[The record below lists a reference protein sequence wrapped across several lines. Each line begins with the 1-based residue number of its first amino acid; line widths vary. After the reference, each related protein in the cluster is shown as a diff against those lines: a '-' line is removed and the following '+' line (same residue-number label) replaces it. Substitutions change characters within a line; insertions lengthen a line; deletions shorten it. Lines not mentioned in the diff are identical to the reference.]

1 LNEGGAALGAG
12 GPAISSARRTLSLV
26 LVAMVFV
33 MDGYDLN
40 AMPLAVPRLQD
51 ALGLEPA
58 AFGWVFSVVLVGLG
72 AGAALLAPL
81 GDRIGRRPLIVFGC
95 LAVSVATL
103 ATATADSI
111 PEFLLW
117 RLVTGVGLGA
127 CLPNCT
133 ALSAELA
140 PERLRA
146 TLMSLVS
153 AGIVVGA
160 LAAGMSA
167 PFVVGVGGWQGLFVV
182 PGLFAGVLAL
192 LLWWTLSPAGRSAEA
207 SPSAP
212 LPPGT
217 RARLPQLELLA
228 KPWRLPFAVVAA
240 ALTLNAANL
249 YLLTSWVPTVLPQA
263 GFSVDQASQVAGL
276 MQGAGLALG
285 MLMSLLIDRWRP
297 GPTMVGAFLFMAACF
312 LAIGL
317 TAPDPLRWTLL
328 LLAGAGCVS
337 GAGMALPAL
346 MAYLFPSRLLSS
358 GVGMGVLVA
367 RVGAISGPLLGTA
380 MLGAGVE
387 PRLFLAAAAV
397 PAAVAALI
405 CLALPAA
412 LAVKKREEGLRNG

>member
-1 LNEGGAALGAG
+1 MT
-12 GPAISSARRTLSLV
+12 PTRRILSLV
-26 LVAMVFV
+26 LLAGVFV

-40 AMPLAVPRLQD
+40 AMPLAVPRLQGP
-51 ALGLEPA
+51 LGLEPS
-58 AFGWVFSVVLVGLG
+58 AFGWVISILLVGLG

-95 LAVSVATL
+95 LAVAISTL
-103 ATATADSI
+103 ATATATTI
-111 PEFLLW
+111 PEFILW
-117 RLVTGVGLGA
+117 RFVTGAGLGA

-160 LAAGMSA
+160 LGAGLSA
-167 PFVVGVGGWQGLFVV
+167 PAVVGFGGWEGLFVL
-182 PGLFAGVLAL
+182 PGLFAAVLAI
-192 LLWWTLSPAGRSAEA
+192 LLWWVLPGEAPAPAGAATRSRIPQFELFR
-207 SPSAP
+207 AP
-212 LPPGT
+212 WL
-217 RARLPQLELLA
+217 
-228 KPWRLPFAVVAA
+228 LPFAVFAG

-263 GFSVDQASQVAGL
+263 GFTVDQAAQVTGL

-285 MLMSLLIDRWRP
+285 MLMSVLIDRWRP

-317 TAPDPLRWTLL
+317 TTPDPVRWTML
-328 LLAGAGCVS
+328 LLAGAGAIS

-346 MAYLFPSRLLSS
+346 TAYLFPSRLLSS
-358 GVGMGVLVA
+358 AVGMGVLVA
-367 RVGAISGPLLGTA
+367 RVGAISGPLIGTA
-380 MLGAGVE
+380 MLDSGVA
-387 PRLFLAAAAV
+387 PRTFLASAAI
-397 PAAVAALI
+397 PAAIAALI
-405 CLALPAA
+405 CLGIPAA
-412 LAVKKREEGLRNG
+412 LAVRRREEARA

>member
-1 LNEGGAALGAG
+1 MT
-12 GPAISSARRTLSLV
+12 PRRRTLSLV
-26 LVAMVFV
+26 LLALVFV

-40 AMPLAVPRLQD
+40 AMPLAVPRLQGP
-51 ALGLEPA
+51 LGLEPS
-58 AFGWVFSVVLVGLG
+58 AFGWVFSIVLVGLG

-95 LAVSVATL
+95 LAVAISTL
-103 ATATADSI
+103 ATATATSI
-111 PEFLLW
+111 PEFLAW
-117 RLVTGVGLGA
+117 RLVTGAGLGA

-160 LAAGMSA
+160 LGAGMSA
-167 PFVVGVGGWQGLFVV
+167 PAVVGFGGWEGLFVL
-182 PGLFAGVLAL
+182 PGLFAGGLAI
-192 LLWWTLSPAGRSAEA
+192 LLWWILPGEARAAEDT
-207 SPSAP
+207 AP
-212 LPPGT
+212 KS
-217 RARLPQLELLA
+217 RVPQLELFRA
-228 KPWRLPFAVVAA
+228 PWLLPFAVFAG

-263 GFSVDQASQVAGL
+263 GVTVDQAAQVTGL

-285 MLMSLLIDRWRP
+285 MLMSVLIDRWRP

-328 LLAGAGCVS
+328 LLAGAGAIS

-346 MAYLFPSRLLSS
+346 TAYLFPSRLLSS
-358 GVGMGVLVA
+358 AVGMGVLVA
-367 RVGAISGPLLGTA
+367 RVGAISGPLIGTA
-380 MLGAGVE
+380 MLDAGVS
-387 PRLFLAAAAV
+387 PRLFLASAAL
-397 PAAVAALI
+397 PAGLAALI
-405 CLALPAA
+405 CLGIPAA
-412 LAVKKREEGLRNG
+412 LAVRRNLAADT

>member
-1 LNEGGAALGAG
+1 MT
-12 GPAISSARRTLSLV
+12 PARRTLSLV
-26 LVAMVFV
+26 LLALVFV

-40 AMPLAVPRLQD
+40 AMPLAVPRLQEP
-51 ALGLEPA
+51 LGLEPS
-58 AFGWVFSVVLVGLG
+58 AFGWVFSIVLVGLG

-95 LAVSVATL
+95 LAVAIATL
-103 ATATADSI
+103 ATATATSI
-111 PEFLLW
+111 PEFIVW
-117 RLVTGVGLGA
+117 RFFTGIGLGA

-160 LAAGMSA
+160 LGAGVSA
-167 PFVVGVGGWQGLFVV
+167 PAVVGFGGWEGLFVV
-182 PGLFAGVLAL
+182 PGLFAGILAVM
-192 LLWWTLSPAGRSAEA
+192 LWWVLPGE
-207 SPSAP
+207 SAP
-212 LPPGT
+212 QVGLAPKS
-217 RARLPQLELLA
+217 RVPQLELFRA
-228 KPWRLPFAVVAA
+228 PWRLPFAVFAG

-263 GFSVDQASQVAGL
+263 GFTVDQAAQVTGL

-285 MLMSLLIDRWRP
+285 MVMSVLIDRWRP
-297 GPTMVGAFLFMAACF
+297 GPTMVGAFVFMAACF

-328 LLAGAGCVS
+328 LLAGAGAIS

-346 MAYLFPSRLLSS
+346 TAYLFPSHLLSS
-358 GVGMGVLVA
+358 AVGMGVLVA
-367 RVGAISGPLLGTA
+367 RVGAISGPLIGTA
-380 MLGAGVE
+380 MLDAGVA
-387 PRLFLAAAAV
+387 PRLFLASAAL
-397 PAAVAALI
+397 PAGLAALI
-405 CLALPAA
+405 CLGIPSA
-412 LAVKKREEGLRNG
+412 LAVRRNLAADK

>member
-1 LNEGGAALGAG
+1 MT
-12 GPAISSARRTLSLV
+12 PARRTLSLV
-26 LVAMVFV
+26 LLALVFV

-40 AMPLAVPRLQD
+40 AMPLAVPRLQEP
-51 ALGLEPA
+51 LGLEPS
-58 AFGWVFSVVLVGLG
+58 AFGWVFSIVLVGLG

-95 LAVSVATL
+95 LAVAIATL
-103 ATATADSI
+103 ATATATSI
-111 PEFLLW
+111 PEFIVW
-117 RLVTGVGLGA
+117 RFFTGIGLGA

-160 LAAGMSA
+160 LGAGVSA
-167 PFVVGVGGWQGLFVV
+167 PAVVGFGGWEGLFVV
-182 PGLFAGVLAL
+182 PGLFAGILAVM
-192 LLWWTLSPAGRSAEA
+192 LWWVLPGE
-207 SPSAP
+207 SAP
-212 LPPGT
+212 QVGLAPKS
-217 RARLPQLELLA
+217 RVPQLELFRA
-228 KPWRLPFAVVAA
+228 PWRLPFAVFAG

-263 GFSVDQASQVAGL
+263 GFTVDQAAQVTGL

-285 MLMSLLIDRWRP
+285 MVMSVLIDRWRP

-328 LLAGAGCVS
+328 LLAGAGAIS

-346 MAYLFPSRLLSS
+346 TAYLFPSHLLSS
-358 GVGMGVLVA
+358 AVGMGVLVA
-367 RVGAISGPLLGTA
+367 RVGAISGPLIGTA
-380 MLGAGVE
+380 MLDAGVA
-387 PRLFLAAAAV
+387 PRLFLASAAL
-397 PAAVAALI
+397 PAGLAALI
-405 CLALPAA
+405 CLGIPAA
-412 LAVKKREEGLRNG
+412 LEVRRNLAADK

>member
-1 LNEGGAALGAG
+1 L
-12 GPAISSARRTLSLV
+12 SSARRTLSLV
-26 LVAMVFV
+26 LVALVFV

-51 ALGLEPA
+51 ALGLEAA

-72 AGAALLAPL
+72 VGAALLAPL
-81 GDRIGRRPLIVFGC
+81 GDRFGRRPLIVFGC

-117 RLVTGVGLGA
+117 RLVTGIGLGA

-160 LAAGMSA
+160 LAAGMTA
-167 PFVVGVGGWQGLFVV
+167 PVVVGLAGWQGLFVI
-182 PGLFAGVLAL
+182 PGAFAAVLAV
-192 LLWWTLSPAGRSAEA
+192 LLWWTLSPAERRSPA
-207 SPSAP
+207 AP
-212 LPPGT
+212 GAAPPAGS

-228 KPWRLPFAVVAA
+228 KPWRLPFAVVAG
-240 ALTLNAANL
+240 ALTLNAINL

-263 GFSVDQASQVAGL
+263 GFTRDEAAQVAGL
-276 MQGAGLALG
+276 MQGTGLAIG

-297 GPTMVGAFLFMAACF
+297 GPTMVGAFLLMAGCF

-328 LLAGAGCVS
+328 LLAGAGGVS

-367 RVGAISGPLLGTA
+367 RVGAISGPLVGTA
-380 MLGAGVE
+380 MLSAGTE
-387 PRLFLAAAAV
+387 PRLFLGAAAI
-397 PAAVAALI
+397 PAALAALI

-412 LAVKKREEGLRNG
+412 LAVKRREEAVGV

>member
-1 LNEGGAALGAG
+1 MT
-12 GPAISSARRTLSLV
+12 PRRRTLSLV
-26 LVAMVFV
+26 LLALVFV

-40 AMPLAVPRLQD
+40 AMPLAVPRLQGP
-51 ALGLEPA
+51 LGLEPS
-58 AFGWVFSVVLVGLG
+58 AFGWVFSIVLVGLG

-95 LAVSVATL
+95 LAVAISTL
-103 ATATADSI
+103 ATATATSI
-111 PEFLLW
+111 PEFLAW
-117 RLVTGVGLGA
+117 RLVTGAGLGA

-160 LAAGMSA
+160 LGAGMSA
-167 PFVVGVGGWQGLFVV
+167 PAVVGFGGWEGLFVL
-182 PGLFAGVLAL
+182 PGLFAGGLAI
-192 LLWWTLSPAGRSAEA
+192 LLWWILPGEARAAEDT
-207 SPSAP
+207 AP
-212 LPPGT
+212 KS
-217 RARLPQLELLA
+217 RVPQLELFRA
-228 KPWRLPFAVVAA
+228 PWLLPFGVFAG

-263 GFSVDQASQVAGL
+263 GFTVDQAAQVTGL

-285 MLMSLLIDRWRP
+285 MLMSVLIDRWRP

-328 LLAGAGCVS
+328 LLAGAGAIS

-346 MAYLFPSRLLSS
+346 TAYLFPSRLLSS
-358 GVGMGVLVA
+358 AVGMGVLVA
-367 RVGAISGPLLGTA
+367 RVGAISGPLIGTA
-380 MLGAGVE
+380 MLDAGVS
-387 PRLFLAAAAV
+387 PRLFLASAAL
-397 PAAVAALI
+397 PAGLAALI
-405 CLALPAA
+405 CLGIPAA
-412 LAVKKREEGLRNG
+412 LAVRRNLAADT

>member
-1 LNEGGAALGAG
+1 MTR
-12 GPAISSARRTLSLV
+12 ARRTLSLV
-26 LVAMVFV
+26 LLALVFV

-40 AMPLAVPRLQD
+40 AMPLAVPRLQGP
-51 ALGLEPA
+51 LGLEPS
-58 AFGWVFSVVLVGLG
+58 AFGWVFSIVLVGLG

-95 LAVSVATL
+95 LAVAISTL
-103 ATATADSI
+103 ATATATSI
-111 PEFLLW
+111 PEFLAW
-117 RLVTGVGLGA
+117 RLVTGAGLGA

-160 LAAGMSA
+160 LGAGMSA
-167 PFVVGVGGWQGLFVV
+167 PAVVGFGGWEGLFVL
-182 PGLFAGVLAL
+182 PGLFAGGLAI
-192 LLWWTLSPAGRSAEA
+192 LLWWILPGEARAAEDT
-207 SPSAP
+207 AP
-212 LPPGT
+212 KS
-217 RARLPQLELLA
+217 RVPQLELFRA
-228 KPWRLPFAVVAA
+228 PWLLPFGVFAG

-263 GFSVDQASQVAGL
+263 GFTVDQAAQVTGL

-285 MLMSLLIDRWRP
+285 MLMSVLIDRWRP

-328 LLAGAGCVS
+328 LLAGAGAIS

-346 MAYLFPSRLLSS
+346 TAYLFPSRLLSS
-358 GVGMGVLVA
+358 AVGMGVLVA
-367 RVGAISGPLLGTA
+367 RVGAISGPLIGTA
-380 MLGAGVE
+380 MLDAGVS
-387 PRLFLAAAAV
+387 PRLFLASAAL
-397 PAAVAALI
+397 PAGLAALI
-405 CLALPAA
+405 CLGIPAA
-412 LAVKKREEGLRNG
+412 LAVRRNLAADT

>member
-1 LNEGGAALGAG
+1 MTT
-12 GPAISSARRTLSLV
+12 ARRTLSLV
-26 LVAMVFV
+26 LLAMVFI

-40 AMPLAVPRLQD
+40 AMPLAVPRLQGP
-51 ALGLEPA
+51 LGLDA
-58 AFGWVFSVVLVGLG
+58 SDFGWVFSIVLVGLG

-95 LAVSVATL
+95 LTVAISTL
-103 ATATADSI
+103 ATATANTI

-117 RLVTGVGLGA
+117 RFVTGIGLGA

-160 LAAGMSA
+160 LGAGMSA
-167 PFVVGVGGWQGLFVV
+167 GPVVAVGGWEGLFVV
-182 PGLFAGVLAL
+182 PGLFAGMLAI
-192 LLWWTLSPAGRSAEA
+192 LLWWVLPGESVATGT
-207 SPSAP
+207 AP
-212 LPPGT
+212 PKSRIPQFELF
-217 RARLPQLELLA
+217 RA
-228 KPWRLPFAVVAA
+228 PWLLPFAVFAG

-263 GFSVDQASQVAGL
+263 GFTFDEAAQVTGL
-276 MQGAGLALG
+276 MQGAGLVLG
-285 MLMSLLIDRWRP
+285 MLMSVLIDRWRP
-297 GPTMVGAFLFMAACF
+297 GPTMVGAFLFMAGCF

-328 LLAGAGCVS
+328 LLAGAGAIS

-346 MAYLFPSRLLSS
+346 TAYLFPSHLLSS
-358 GVGMGVLVA
+358 AIGMGMLVA
-367 RVGAISGPLLGTA
+367 RVGAISGPLIGTA
-380 MLGAGVE
+380 MLDAGVA
-387 PRLFLAAAAV
+387 PRTFLASAAL
-397 PAAVAALI
+397 PAGIAALI
-405 CLALPAA
+405 CLAIPAA
-412 LAVKKREEGLRNG
+412 LAVRRRQEAKA

>member
-1 LNEGGAALGAG
+1 MT
-12 GPAISSARRTLSLV
+12 PARRTMSLI
-26 LVAMVFV
+26 LLAMVFI

-40 AMPLAVPRLQD
+40 AMPLAVPRLQGP
-51 ALGLEPA
+51 LGLEPS
-58 AFGWVFSVVLVGLG
+58 AFGWVFSIVLVGLG

-95 LAVSVATL
+95 LAVAISTL
-103 ATATADSI
+103 ATATAASI
-111 PEFLLW
+111 PEFILW
-117 RLVTGVGLGA
+117 RFVTGAGLGA

-160 LAAGMSA
+160 LGAGMTA
-167 PFVVGVGGWQGLFVV
+167 PAVVGFGGWEGLFVV
-182 PGLFAGVLAL
+182 PGLFAAILAIA
-192 LLWWTLSPAGRSAEA
+192 LWWVLPGEAAPHEGR
-207 SPSAP
+207 AP
-212 LPPGT
+212 RT
-217 RARLPQLELLA
+217 RLPQFELFSA
-228 KPWRLPFAVVAA
+228 PWLLPFSVFAG

-263 GFSVDQASQVAGL
+263 DFTVDQAAQVTGL
-276 MQGAGLALG
+276 MQGAGLFLG
-285 MLMSLLIDRWRP
+285 MIMSVLIDRWRP

-328 LLAGAGCVS
+328 LLAGAGAIS

-346 MAYLFPSRLLSS
+346 TAYLFPSRLLSS
-358 GVGMGVLVA
+358 AVGMGVLVA
-367 RVGAISGPLLGTA
+367 RVGAISGPLIGTA
-380 MLGAGVE
+380 MLDAGVA
-387 PRLFLAAAAV
+387 PRLFLAAAAL
-397 PAAVAALI
+397 PAGIAALI
-405 CLALPAA
+405 CLGIPAA
-412 LAVKKREEGLRNG
+412 LAVRRRQEA